1 MADDKS
7 TARCPA
13 THRNT
18 NVLEVAPK
26 HCRWLLC
33 HYSIFPHFFL
43 IFFSGGLLFFSAP
56 PAPSIKKKREEFPFF
71 FLDRHLKHAP
81 SSFFFSFLCFLFFF
95 FDFFFFVVEVF
106 LFATDRFLWLQRWE
120 KDIRL
125 PLPVSRIAVPLIVRL
140 GVSVSVIETDS
151 SKKKNSTK
159 PGKTQ

>member
-56 PAPSIKKKREEFPFF
+56 PAPSIKKKEEFPFF
-71 FLDRHLKHAP
+71 FSTDTWNTPPPP
-81 SSFFFSFLCFLFFF
+81 SFSRFFVSCFSSSTSFFL
-95 FDFFFFVVEVF
+95 VEVF

>member
-56 PAPSIKKKREEFPFF
+56 PAPSIKKKRRIS
-71 FLDRHLKHAP
+71 L
-81 SSFFFSFLCFLFFF
+81 FFSRPTLETRPLLLLFLVSLFLVFLLRLL
-95 FDFFFFVVEVF
+95 FFVVELFFCLQPIGFFGCNGEKKISDCRCPF
-106 LFATDRFLWLQRWE
+106 LASPSLWSSDWACRFR
-120 KDIRL
+120 
-125 PLPVSRIAVPLIVRL
+125 
-140 GVSVSVIETDS
+140 
-151 SKKKNSTK
+151 
-159 PGKTQ
+159 

>member
-43 IFFSGGLLFFSAP
+43 IFFRGAYYFFP
-56 PAPSIKKKREEFPFF
+56 LHRPLPLKKKEKNFPFF
-71 FLDRHLKHAP
+71 FSTDTWNTPPPP
-81 SSFFFSFLCFLFFF
+81 SFSRFFVSCFSSSTSFFLLLRFFCLQPIGFFGCNGEKKISDCRCPFLASPSLWSSDWAC
-95 FDFFFFVVEVF
+95 
-106 LFATDRFLWLQRWE
+106 RFR
-120 KDIRL
+120 
-125 PLPVSRIAVPLIVRL
+125 
-140 GVSVSVIETDS
+140 
-151 SKKKNSTK
+151 
-159 PGKTQ
+159 